1 MAAEDEK
8 KSSAL
13 AEIAKILFPILLAW
27 GISYLTAQSAAEQK
41 VNADLAVI
49 RNTEELHF
57 QEIQR
62 RLDEANAWLLR
73 IEAANAARK
82 QGK

>member
-1 MAAEDEK
+1 MAAEEEK
-8 KSSAL
+8 KGSSVW
-13 AEIAKILFPILLAW
+13 AEIAKIVFPVLLAW
-27 GISYLTAQSAAEQK
+27 GISYITAQNAAEQR

-73 IEAANAARK
+73 IEAARK
-82 QGK
+82 GK